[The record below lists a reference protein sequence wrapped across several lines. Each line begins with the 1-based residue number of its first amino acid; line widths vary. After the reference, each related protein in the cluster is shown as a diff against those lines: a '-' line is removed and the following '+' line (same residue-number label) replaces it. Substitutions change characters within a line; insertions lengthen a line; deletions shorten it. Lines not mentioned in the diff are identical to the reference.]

1 MKKNLINILISA
13 VLTVSGLVYVVNQD
27 GFVTPMKYQ
36 ENNLKGLVWSMSEDR
51 DEKITSHDLIGFG
64 NSTIYIWDPV
74 CAGDAME
81 MSFQQGF
88 DSEALISSLD
98 VSNMSLP
105 SRFFVFTF
113 TVKHVKGFT
122 PTRCSL

>member
-1 MKKNLINILISA
+1 M
-13 VLTVSGLVYVVNQD
+13 VNQD

-98 VSNMSLP
+98 ASNMSLP
-105 SRFFVFTF
+105 SKFHVFIVISTDTCFV
-113 TVKHVKGFT
+113 
-122 PTRCSL
+122 LN

>member
-1 MKKNLINILISA
+1 M
-13 VLTVSGLVYVVNQD
+13 SGSVYVVNQD

-98 VSNMSLP
+98 ASNMSLP
-105 SRFFVFTF
+105 SKFYVFIVISTDTCFVLRGLIS
-113 TVKHVKGFT
+113 VARKN
-122 PTRCSL
+122 PQTRWL

>member
-1 MKKNLINILISA
+1 M
-13 VLTVSGLVYVVNQD
+13 VNQD

-98 VSNMSLP
+98 ASNMSLP
-105 SRFFVFTF
+105 SKFHVFIVIATDTCFVLRGLIS
-113 TVKHVKGFT
+113 VARKN
-122 PTRCSL
+122 PQTRWL